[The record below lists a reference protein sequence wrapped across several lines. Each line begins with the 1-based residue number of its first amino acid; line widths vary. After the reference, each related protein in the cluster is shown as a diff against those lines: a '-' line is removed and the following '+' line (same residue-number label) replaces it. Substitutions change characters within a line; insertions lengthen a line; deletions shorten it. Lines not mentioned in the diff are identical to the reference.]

1 MSVEELKGM
10 MEACI
15 AKSPEQVKD
24 DLPAIFKKIEE
35 VGISTLIGKYPD
47 LLPKVMEKMFAAAD
61 AFIQADVQTRKK
73 MEKIGEMTIGF
84 DYTDAPFKGFMGVHS
99 AHLVGGSYLPEKFDI
114 KLVGPISELIGIVSG
129 GGNPMQTLMG
139 GKIKLEGNMQKAMKM
154 MPVMTAIMAFVK
166 S

>member
-1 MSVEELKGM
+1 M

-15 AKSPEQVKD
+15 AKSPEEVKD
-24 DLPAIFKKIEE
+24 ALPAIFKKLEA
-35 VGISTLIGKYPD
+35 VGIGNLIGKYPD
-47 LLPKVMEKMFAAAD
+47 ILPKVMEKMFAAAD
-61 AFIQADVQTRKK
+61 AFIQADVQIKKK

-84 DYTDAPFKGFMGVHS
+84 DYTDAPFKGYMGVHN
-99 AHLVGGSYLPEKFDI
+99 AHLVGGSYLPDNFDI
-114 KLVGPISELIGIVSG
+114 KLIGPISELIGIVSG

>member
-1 MSVEELKGM
+1 
-10 MEACI
+10 
-15 AKSPEQVKD
+15 
-24 DLPAIFKKIEE
+24 
-35 VGISTLIGKYPD
+35 
-47 LLPKVMEKMFAAAD
+47 
-61 AFIQADVQTRKK
+61 VQTRKK